1 MMRSVVVLSLF
12 LGAQAFTSV
21 SQVPSRTAV
30 KTHMI
35 MIGSDVM
42 DTITQ
47 MDPSVAGGIAASILG
62 AGGFAVARKRGG
74 AKANGATAAPAAKKV
89 GKIDVSIPYDAAA
102 KLAYNEFRSS
112 GKETDY
118 ETFKNKYEQLAVA
131 QVTLKKFEREYAE
144 LN

>member
-1 MMRSVVVLSLF
+1 
-12 LGAQAFTSV
+12 
-21 SQVPSRTAV
+21 
-30 KTHMI
+30 MI

-47 MDPSVAGGIAASILG
+47 MDPSVAGGIAASVLG

-74 AKANGATAAPAAKKV
+74 AKANGDTAAPAAKKV

>member
-1 MMRSVVVLSLF
+1 
-12 LGAQAFTSV
+12 
-21 SQVPSRTAV
+21 
-30 KTHMI
+30 MI

-47 MDPSVAGGIAASILG
+47 MDPSVAGGIAASVLG

-74 AKANGATAAPAAKKV
+74 AKANGATAAAPAAKKA

-102 KLAYNEFRSS
+102 KLAYKEFRSS

-131 QVTLKKFEREYAE
+131 QVTLKKFEREYSE